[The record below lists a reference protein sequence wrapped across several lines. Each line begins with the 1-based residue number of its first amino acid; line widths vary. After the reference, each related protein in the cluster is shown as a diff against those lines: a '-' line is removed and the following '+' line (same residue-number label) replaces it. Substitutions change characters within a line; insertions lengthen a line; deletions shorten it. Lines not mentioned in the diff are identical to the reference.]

1 MKSLRSSFA
10 SRHASTLERAALW
23 LILLFA
29 FALRIYRLDAQAIW
43 WDESLSIYRAT
54 RDLST
59 VLANTILIQNVV
71 TTDTVPQCYFLI
83 LHFLVRA
90 FGTSEF
96 ALRFFSVIANVAT
109 IPLVYVLARRWLGNS
124 AALLAA
130 LLGALSPFYVW
141 YAQEARPYALVLFW
155 STLAVYALTRA
166 FSPVIASGAKQSPP
180 GDLGIAS
187 SHTPLLAMTRTRWIF
202 VYVFA
207 SIAAL
212 YTHYFAIFLFPF
224 HAILI
229 LILVWQTPRC
239 RWFFF
244 LPALPFAF
252 VITLLPQVLA
262 SAAGN
267 VGTGPYLVPLDV
279 VLRDLLNSF
288 SVGIT
293 LDWAQA
299 AWFDGAMISLFVIGI
314 AIPSSQSRIANC
326 QSRLVFLAYLFIPIL
341 SVEILSLVRPL
352 YQNSRYL
359 IAISPAFYLGVAAGI
374 AALARWRRPLALA
387 ALGVFVI
394 GAALSLNN
402 WYSDPRFGKDDHRAW
417 AESLRD
423 RARPGDFLILNSP
436 HTEELYRYY
445 ADDIVPMMT
454 LPVLRA
460 DNKPSPDADL
470 AAVRDAYRNNARVW
484 YLAMDVPF
492 DDPDAR
498 IEKILNQ
505 EGILLD
511 QAQFAGTSTEIAL
524 SLFIRALPFAN
535 ASDIAHPLDVA
546 FNGHLRLRGY
556 DALTS
561 ITPGGRAIVKLYWQV
576 DEPVGEDYA
585 VSLRLVDVA
594 GVRVGQWDAIPLG
607 NRSGSSTWEARKI
620 IVDTRAVLIT
630 RGTPPGK
637 YRWQVVPY
645 HSATGTAL
653 GETVTLG
660 EIFIGGN

>member
-1 MKSLRSSFA
+1 MKSVQSFFA
-10 SRHASTLERAALW
+10 SRHASTLERGALW
-23 LILLFA
+23 LIILLA
-29 FALRIYRLDAQAIW
+29 FALRVYRLDAQAIW
-43 WDESLSIYRAT
+43 WDESLSVYRAT
-54 RDLST
+54 RDLGT
-59 VLANTILIQNVV
+59 VLANTILIQNIV
-71 TTDTVPQCYFLI
+71 TTDTVPQCYFLFV
-83 LHFLVRA
+83 HFLIRA

-109 IPLVYVLARRWLGNS
+109 IPLLYVLARRWLGNS
-124 AALLAA
+124 AALTAA

-166 FSPVIASGAKQSPP
+166 FEMGHRLTLINTDKTKPISVHPR
-180 GDLGIAS
+180 S
-187 SHTPLLAMTRTRWIF
+187 SVSYSWIF
-202 VYVFA
+202 VYCLSA
-207 SIAAL
+207 IAAL

-229 LILVWQTPRC
+229 LILVRPTPR
-239 RWFFF
+239 RHWFFF
-244 LPALPFAF
+244 LPALPFAS
-252 VITLLPQVLA
+252 VIFLVRQVLT

-279 VLRDLLNSF
+279 MLRDLLNSF

-293 LDWAQA
+293 MDWTQA
-299 AWFDGAMISLFVIGI
+299 AGVGAVTFGLLAIGI
-314 AIPSSQSRIANC
+314 LFPNSKSRITNFEF
-326 QSRLVFLAYLFIPIL
+326 RILNLAYLFIPIIG
-341 SVEILSLVRPL
+341 VQILSTVRPL

-374 AALARWRRPLALA
+374 ATLARWWRPLALA

-394 GAALSLNN
+394 GAAISLNN
-402 WYSDPRFGKDDHRAW
+402 WYFDPRFGKDDHRAW

-423 RARPGDFLILNSP
+423 RARAGDFLILNSP
-436 HTEELYRYY
+436 HTAELYRYY

-460 DNKPSPDADL
+460 DGKPSPDADRT
-470 AAVRDAYRNNARVW
+470 AVRDAYHNNARVW
-484 YLAMDVPF
+484 YLAMHVPF

-498 IEKILNQ
+498 IEKLLNQ
-505 EGILLD
+505 EGLLLD

-524 SLFIRALPFAN
+524 SLFVRALPLVDARDLRYPL
-535 ASDIAHPLDVA
+535 DIAFD
-546 FNGHLRLRGY
+546 GHLRLRGY
-556 DALTS
+556 DAPAS
-561 ITPGGRAIVKLYWQV
+561 ITPGARAIVKLYWQI

-585 VSLRLVDVA
+585 VSLRLVDAA
-594 GVRVGQWDAIPLG
+594 GLRVGQWDAMPLG
-607 NRSGSSTWEARKI
+607 NRSGSSTWQAKNI
-620 IVDTRAVLIT
+620 IGDTREVLIALSM
-630 RGTPPGK
+630 PPGK

-653 GETVTLG
+653 GETVTLS
-660 EIFIGGN
+660 EILIGGN